1 MKKKFL
7 LTIVFISL
15 VFIGLAQVPNAFN
28 YQAAVRDG
36 SGEVLANQSVSF
48 RISILQG
55 SETGTVVYEE
65 THAVTTNGFGLANL
79 RIGGGTVVSGVFG
92 PAGWTFASHFL
103 KVEFDPAGGSAFTH
117 LGTSEFVSVPYAFS
131 AMYAEMDQVDDSDAD
146 PANELQTISLAGSDL
161 TLSDGGGTV
170 TLPSSGGGD
179 DWGTQTVE
187 SDGTLTGN
195 GTSGD
200 PLSVNGDL
208 TDDQTLSLAGND
220 LSISDGNTVSLPGS
234 VWSVGGTDVYYN
246 GGNVGIGTS
255 DPMRPL
261 DLHGGA
267 TSIYMGFHNDASG
280 NEAQSGLLVG
290 LGSSNTGMVW
300 NYENGPI
307 QFATNNARRL
317 EIANNGYVGIGM
329 VDPPSLLSLYGS
341 ANTSYQRFF
350 HSTSGTTTTD
360 GLLVGIAS
368 SSAYVWNYENTPLA
382 FATNNIRRIH
392 IMANGNVGIATNAPT
407 HLLSVNGTA
416 GKTGGGMWSVFS
428 DRRLKDMHGEY
439 DKGLSEIIALRPV
452 KFNYKADNPLGL
464 DNECEEIGLIAQ
476 EVQEIFPEAVSVS
489 QSGYLDFNMHPINV
503 AFVNAIK
510 ELNSSNAALKAAND
524 DLQEQVNKL
533 ESRLA
538 EIEKTLQQ

>member
-1 MKKKFL
+1 MKKKFS

-28 YQAAVRDG
+28 YQAVVRDG

-48 RISILQG
+48 RISVLQG

-79 RIGGGTVVSGVFG
+79 RIGDGTVVSGVFG

-146 PANELQTISLAGSDL
+146 PANELQTIDLVGSDL

-170 TLPSSGGGD
+170 TLPAGSSLWEELNNNLFYINGKVGVGKDPGADRRQFQSNTEDNQAVAALNNSGTYGAIYANNSGGGPAAD
-179 DWGTQTVE
+179 FRSPVRILDGTQ
-187 SDGTLTGN
+187 GLGK
-195 GTSGD
+195 
-200 PLSVNGDL
+200 LL
-208 TDDQTLSLAGND
+208 
-220 LSISDGNTVSLPGS
+220 
-234 VWSVGGTDVYYN
+234 
-246 GGNVGIGTS
+246 TS
-255 DPMRPL
+255 DA
-261 DLHGGA
+261 GGIA
-267 TSIYMGFHNDASG
+267 SWEDPAWSLSSSDIY
-280 NEAQSGLLVG
+280 
-290 LGSSNTGMVW
+290 
-300 NYENGPI
+300 
-307 QFATNNARRL
+307 RL
-317 EIANNGYVGIGM
+317 NGYVGIGM
-329 VDPPSLLSLYGS
+329 ADPPSLLSLMGS

-350 HSTSGTTTTD
+350 YSTSGTTTSD

-382 FATNNIRRIH
+382 FATNNVRRLH
-392 IMANGNVGIATNAPT
+392 ITADGNVGIGTNLPT

-464 DNECEEIGLIAQ
+464 TMK
-476 EVQEIFPEAVSVS
+476 VKKSV
-489 QSGYLDFNMHPINV
+489 L
-503 AFVNAIK
+503 
-510 ELNSSNAALKAAND
+510 
-524 DLQEQVNKL
+524 
-533 ESRLA
+533 
-538 EIEKTLQQ
+538 